1 MKAVFINA
9 EKQAVEDIEIE
20 NDLNVIYNKIDC
32 GIVQGIRT
40 GGTRTEY
47 LLCDEEACFK
57 DMSFGFILRAVNNT
71 LILGNALIVEGKY
84 GDLCDVERSAAEI
97 RKEIDFWERSRA

>member
-9 EKQAVEDIEIE
+9 EKQTVEDIEIE

-32 GIVQGIRT
+32 GIVQGFPTGRT
-40 GGTRTEY
+40 GTEY

-57 DMSFGFILRAVNNT
+57 EMRFGFIYKPVNNT
-71 LILGNALIVEGKY
+71 FIFGNALIVDSDH
-84 GDLCDVERSAAEI
+84 GDFSDVKRTADEI
-97 RKEIDFWERSRA
+97 RKEIHFKRIEA